1 MVRAR
6 RAGSVSSMAAY
17 TRNPAVLD
25 SFANR
30 FRGVVLAAIVLLLS
44 AVFALQF
51 GGQQAEGCASGGQAG
66 ALAKVYGHKIT
77 QSEYHA
83 AYTLAGGES
92 YSGERAKE
100 HKFEQMVL
108 YGLIE
113 RSLLAHEARNV
124 GYQVNDEQV
133 LERAAEDGVLHLS
146 ISVNAGP
153 QLPRSG
159 PQRFDF
165 SDKDGKFNKD
175 NLKNF
180 IQYRLRRSMLEF
192 TRSQVE
198 ETLAQKMRDTV
209 TANVAVAPGE
219 VWDAYVREKESVQLE
234 YVRFSKAY
242 YEQQVKPTDAEL
254 TAFIASNKAA
264 VDAEYEKNKAR
275 YTGLEK
281 QVHARHILIKVDA
294 SATDEEKAAKRK
306 VIDGLLARAR
316 GGEDFAKLATD
327 NSEDTG
333 SAKTGGDL
341 GFNPRGRM
349 VAEFDDAQFKLK
361 VGEISDVV
369 TTTFGFHIIKV
380 EAIREGDVPVDE
392 AKRELADGL
401 YKTQKALELAKAAA
415 ADLVAKAQAN
425 SALAL
430 EDALRASQG
439 LAPKPADGSE
449 PADEKKDPL
458 APEVRQ
464 TRPFGRADTAIPGP
478 FDSTPLV
485 SAGYKLTEA
494 APLGTAPI
502 QLGDDLFV
510 YKLVSR
516 VAADKEGFTQEEQD
530 RLRSALTRRKQAEV
544 LDAYIRNLFDRA
556 TAEKEVLVD
565 EPAFE
570 AVVGASNQP
579 QS

>member
-6 RAGSVSSMAAY
+6 RSAVRPGAHHKDS
-17 TRNPAVLD
+17 PVLD

-30 FRGVVLAAIVLLLS
+30 FRGIVLGAIVLLLS
-44 AVFALQF
+44 AIFALQF
-51 GGQQAEGCASGGQAG
+51 GGQQAEGCASGGQSG
-66 ALAKVYGHKIT
+66 AIAKVYGTKIT
-77 QSEYHA
+77 RSEYQA
-83 AYTLAGGES
+83 SFTLAGGEG
-92 YSGERAKE
+92 YTDDRAKAQ
-100 HKFEQMVL
+100 KLEQMVL

-113 RSLLAHEARNV
+113 RSLLAKQAREIGFNV
-124 GYQVNDEQV
+124 DDAEV

-146 ISVNAGP
+146 MSVNASP
-153 QLPRSG
+153 MLPRSG

-165 SDKDGKFNKD
+165 KDKDGKFSKD

-198 ETLAQKMRDTV
+198 ETLAQKMRDAV

-219 VWDAYVREKESVQLE
+219 VWEAYVREKESVQLE

-242 YEQQVKPTDAEL
+242 YEQKVAPTEAEL
-254 TAFIASNKAA
+254 SAFIAKEQAA
-264 VDAEYEKNKAR
+264 VDAEYDKQKAR

-281 QVHARHILIKVDA
+281 QVRARHILIKVAESA
-294 SATDEEKAAKRK
+294 SDEEKAEKREL
-306 VIDGLLARAR
+306 IEGLLARAR
-316 GGEDFAKLATD
+316 KGEDFATLARD

-333 SAKTGGDL
+333 SAKEGGDL
-341 GFNPRGRM
+341 GFNPKGRM
-349 VAEFDDAQFKLK
+349 VPEFDEAQFKLK
-361 VGEISDVV
+361 AGEISDVV
-369 TTTFGFHIIKV
+369 QTTYGFHIIKA
-380 EAIREGDVPVDE
+380 EAVREGDVPVDE
-392 AKRELADGL
+392 AKRELAEKL
-401 YKTQKALELAKAAA
+401 YKDKKAMELARAAA
-415 ADLVAKAQAN
+415 TELLDKAKGN

-439 LAPKPADGSE
+439 LPPAAEEGAEDD
-449 PADEKKDPL
+449 AKKDPL

-464 TRPFGRADTAIPGP
+464 TRPFGRSDTAIPGP

-494 APLGTAPI
+494 APLGDSPI

-510 YKLVSR
+510 YKLMSR
-516 VAADKEGFTQEEQD
+516 AEADKESFTPEEQE
-530 RLRSALTRRKQAEV
+530 RIRTALTRRKQSEM
-544 LDAYIRNLFDRA
+544 LDAYVHSLLDRA
-556 TAEKEVLVD
+556 TAEEAILVD

-570 AVVGASNQP
+570 EVVGSRPEP

>member
-1 MVRAR
+1 L
-6 RAGSVSSMAAY
+6 
-17 TRNPAVLD
+17 AVLD
-25 SFANR
+25 SFANK
-30 FRGVVLAAIVLLLS
+30 FRGIVLAFVVLLLS

-51 GGQQAEGCASGGQAG
+51 GGPQAEGCASGGQGG
-66 ALAKVYGHKIT
+66 ALAKVYGSKIT
-77 QSEYHA
+77 QSEYQA
-83 AYTLAGGES
+83 AYMLAGGEG
-92 YSGERAKE
+92 YSDDRAKE
-100 HKFEQMVL
+100 NKLEQMVL

-113 RSLLAHEARNV
+113 RSLLARQAREVGFDVEDEA
-124 GYQVNDEQV
+124 V
-133 LERAAEDGVLHLS
+133 LAKAAEDGVLHLS

-153 QLPRSG
+153 MLPRSG

-165 SDKDGKFNKD
+165 KDKDGKFSKD

-219 VWDAYVREKESVQLE
+219 VWDAFVREKESVQLE

-242 YEQQVKPTDAEL
+242 YEQQVTPTDAEL
-254 TAFIASNKAA
+254 AAFITANKAA

-281 QVHARHILIKVDA
+281 QVHARHILIKVDGA
-294 SATDEEKAAKRK
+294 ATDEDKAAKRK

-316 GGEDFAKLATD
+316 AGEDFAKLATD

-333 SAKTGGDL
+333 SAKVGGDL

-369 TTTFGFHIIKV
+369 QSTFGFHVIKA
-380 EAIREGDVPVDE
+380 EAIREGDVPLDE
-392 AKRELADGL
+392 AKRELAQGL
-401 YKTQKALELAKAAA
+401 YKDQKAAELAKAAA
-415 ADLVAKAQAN
+415 ADLLAKAQAN
-425 SALAL
+425 TALAL
-430 EDALRASQG
+430 EDALRASLG
-439 LAPKPADGSE
+439 LPPPVEGAE

-458 APEVRQ
+458 APEARQ
-464 TRPFGRADTAIPGP
+464 TRPFGRGDTAIPGP

-516 VAADKEGFTQEEQD
+516 AAADKAAFTQEEQE
-530 RLRSALTRRKQAEV
+530 RLRAALVRRKQAEV
-544 LDAYIRNLFDRA
+544 LDAYVSELLDRA
-556 TAEKEVLVD
+556 VADKKVLID

-579 QS
+579 AS